1 MPMMIESERWA
12 EWLDPKLTD
21 TELASGLLVP
31 AQPGRLTADPVS
43 TDVNNVRNNGPD
55 LIRPLSPED
64 DSGLF

>member
-1 MPMMIESERWA
+1 
-12 EWLDPKLTD
+12 
-21 TELASGLLVP
+21 LVP

-55 LIRPLSPED
+55 LIKPLSPEE